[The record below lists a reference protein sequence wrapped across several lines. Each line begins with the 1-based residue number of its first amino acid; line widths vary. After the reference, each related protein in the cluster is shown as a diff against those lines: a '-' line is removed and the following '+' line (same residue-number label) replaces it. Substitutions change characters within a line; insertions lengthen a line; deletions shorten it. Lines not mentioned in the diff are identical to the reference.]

1 MKKFALI
8 FLVIV
13 LLLFIISKVLE
24 IDIVG
29 YFERE
34 VVRVQYVNSQQ
45 QSNIFNETFDPEEQT
60 FTLFDENC
68 NKFGPYTFTEA
79 GEKLK
84 DGLFLECKTIDGDE
98 LFEIE
103 NHQSSYIS
111 SQDFINNVSNLIYNY
126 PGFEGDEVDNWR
138 IQLAVYQLP
147 QPFRK
152 LLLDEVKVINGCH
165 PYGEALYDRC
175 VYGVFDPLGYGA
187 DGRYGNEWE
196 KTIWI
201 SDRGMKSGHLQDI
214 LCLLYTSDA
223 ADE

>member
-34 VVRVQYVNSQQ
+34 VIRVQYVNSQQ

-68 NKFGPYTFTEA
+68 NKFGPYSFTEA

-103 NHQSSYIS
+103 NH
-111 SQDFINNVSNLIYNY
+111 L
-126 PGFEGDEVDNWR
+126 
-138 IQLAVYQLP
+138 
-147 QPFRK
+147 
-152 LLLDEVKVINGCH
+152 
-165 PYGEALYDRC
+165 
-175 VYGVFDPLGYGA
+175 
-187 DGRYGNEWE
+187 
-196 KTIWI
+196 
-201 SDRGMKSGHLQDI
+201 
-214 LCLLYTSDA
+214 
-223 ADE
+223 